1 MIEGD
6 AVWRAGDEGA
16 WSWEL
21 LEAALSRSNQLQG
34 ISRTEAKPQD
44 LIRNGQLQ
52 ALVKNPASYTVW
64 FRDGLK
70 TTMLMLNGAVGDFT
84 CAVRLRDPDEI
95 LSTLF
100 YLPPTPNVTYSAEL
114 MNRVEM
120 MFRTGAAVTPVKRTL
135 LVSGVLESC
144 LESRMM
150 GQRKLAT
157 PHLGVKYRVPE
168 ESQFATT

>member
-150 GQRKLAT
+150 GQRKLCLLYT
-157 PHLGVKYRVPE
+157 SPSPRDC
-168 ESQFATT
+168 Q